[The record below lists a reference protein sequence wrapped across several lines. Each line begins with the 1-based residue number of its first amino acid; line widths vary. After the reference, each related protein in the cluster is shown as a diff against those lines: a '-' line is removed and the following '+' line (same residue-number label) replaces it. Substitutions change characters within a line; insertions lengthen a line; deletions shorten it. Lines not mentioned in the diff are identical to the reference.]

1 MPDSKNFL
9 LAIVLSIG
17 VLLVWQ
23 FFIAGPE
30 MERQQQQQAQQTV
43 QQPAEQPTADGV
55 AVAPSTSQPV
65 GTLPAGQAEAGT
77 LSRDAALALSP
88 RVAIATGQLSGS
100 INLTGARIDDLHLTE
115 FRETVEPNS
124 PTITLLSPSGAP
136 DAYFAEFGWIGA
148 AGVGPLPD
156 RDTEWTA
163 PDDARLTVSSPVTL
177 TWDNGAGLLFTRT
190 IAVDDKYMFTITDAI
205 ENTGN
210 VSLALSPFGRITRV
224 GEPKVLGYWILHEG
238 MIGVT
243 DKLQEWSYSA
253 IRDDGEQTWEDV
265 VDGWMGITDKYWATA
280 LVPDRTEP
288 FTGRFVFAEGT
299 APVYQADF
307 RGAAASIAPGSTI
320 TETTRLFA
328 GAKQVSVVDGYQT
341 QYDIRLFDRL
351 IDWGWFWYFTK
362 PLFYVIDWFFRLF
375 GNFGVAILAV
385 TVIVKAFFF
394 PLANKSY
401 KSMSAMKKVQPQMME
416 IREKYKDDK
425 AKQQQAL
432 MELYKTQKINP
443 LAGCW
448 PIAVQIPVFFALYK
462 VLFVT
467 IEMRHAP
474 FFGWVKDLAA
484 PDPSHVFN
492 LFGLLPFDPSAV
504 PIVGAFLA
512 IGAWPVIMGITM
524 FVQMRLNPTPPDP
537 TQAMIFTWMPVI
549 FTFFLA
555 GFPVGLVIYW
565 AWNNTLSVTQQYFI
579 MRRYG
584 AEVNLWGNILE
595 SLGIRKPQ
603 PAKAAAAAAAP
614 STPSPAND
622 DTPGAADEAEEE
634 VEVTIKPRSAHN
646 GRRKKKKKQA
656 KVKG

>member
-1 MPDSKNFL
+1 MPDNKNFL

-17 VLLVWQ
+17 VLLAWQ

-30 MERQQQQQAQQTV
+30 MERAQQQQAAQA
-43 QQPAEQPTADGV
+43 PAPATGAPETAADGIEIAPATGQPTG
-55 AVAPSTSQPV
+55 AP
-65 GTLPAGQAEAGT
+65 PAGQAEAGT
-77 LSRDAALALSP
+77 LSRDEALARSA
-88 RVAIATGQLSGS
+88 RVEIATTALSGS
-100 INLTGARIDDLHLTE
+100 INLTGGRIDDLHLNE

-124 PTITLLSPSGAP
+124 PTIVLLSPSGGP

-148 AGVGPLPD
+148 AGTGALPGS
-156 RDTEWTA
+156 DTVWTA
-163 PDDARLTVSSPVTL
+163 PAGARLTVSTPVTL
-177 TWDNGAGLLFTRT
+177 TFDNGAGLLFERT
-190 IAVDDKYMFTITDAI
+190 IAVDEHYMFT
-205 ENTGN
+205 
-210 VSLALSPFGRITRV
+210 VSDEVSNSGTAAVALSPFGRITRV
-224 GEPKVLGYWILHEG
+224 GEPVVAGYWILHEG

-243 DKLQEWSYSA
+243 DKLQEVTYGS
-253 IRDDGEQTWEDV
+253 IREDGELSWSDV
-265 VDGWMGITDKYWATA
+265 VSGWMGITDKYWATA
-280 LVPDRTEP
+280 LVPDQAEP

-307 RGAAASIAPGSTI
+307 RGEAESIAPGASVTQ
-320 TETTRLFA
+320 TSRLFA
-328 GAKQVSVVDGYQT
+328 GAKQVAVVDGYQA
-341 QYDIRLFDRL
+341 QYNIKLFDRM

-362 PLFYVIDWFFRLF
+362 PLFYLIDWFYRLF

-385 TVIVKAFFF
+385 TVVVKAFFF

-416 IREKYKDDK
+416 LRERFKDDK

-432 MELYKTQKINP
+432 MELYKKEKINP

-474 FFGWVKDLAA
+474 FFGWIRDLAA
-484 PDPSHVFN
+484 PDPTTVFN
-492 LFGLLPFDPSAV
+492 LFGLLPFDPSVV
-504 PIVGAFLA
+504 PVIGAFLVL
-512 IGAWPVIMGITM
+512 GAWPLIMGVTM

-537 TQAMIFTWMPVI
+537 AQAMIFTWMPVI

-555 GFPVGLVIYW
+555 GFPAGLVIYW

-584 AEVNLWGNILE
+584 TEVNLWGNILE
-595 SLGIRKPQ
+595 SIGLREKKPQ
-603 PAKAAAAAAAP
+603 PALATVTPAP
-614 STPSPAND
+614 KPAND
-622 DTPGAADEAEEE
+622 DAPEPKEAEKTEK
-634 VEVTIKPRSAHN
+634 TGN
-646 GRRKKKKKQA
+646 GNGRKKKKKQA
-656 KVKG
+656 KAKG

>member
-9 LAIVLSIG
+9 LAIVLSIA

-30 MERQQQQQAQQTV
+30 MERQQQLIASQQATQQQAQSQT
-43 QQPAEQPTADGV
+43 PPDGV
-55 AVAPSTSQPV
+55 ALAPAASQPP

-88 RVAIATGQLSGS
+88 RIEIATGRLSGS
-100 INLTGARIDDLHLTE
+100 INLTGARIDDLHLND

-124 PTITLLSPSGAP
+124 PTIVLLSPSGGP

-148 AGVGPLPD
+148 EGVGPLPG
-156 RDTEWTA
+156 RDTAWTA
-163 PDDARLTVSSPVTL
+163 PRGARLTATSPVVL
-177 TWDNGAGLLFTRT
+177 TWDNGAGLVFTRT
-190 IAVDDKYMFTITDAI
+190 IAVDDEYMFTVTDAI
-205 ENTGN
+205 RNTGGTA
-210 VSLALSPFGRITRV
+210 VALSPFGRITRV
-224 GEPKVLGYWILHEG
+224 GEPRVAGYWILHEG

-243 DKLQEWSYSA
+243 DKLQEWSYSS
-253 IRDDGEQTWEDV
+253 IRDEGEQTWEDV

-280 LVPDRTEP
+280 LVPDRNEP

-307 RGAAASIAPGSTI
+307 RGAAETLAPGAALTQTS
-320 TETTRLFA
+320 RLFA
-328 GAKQVSVVDGYQT
+328 GAKQVAVIDGYQQ

-362 PLFYVIDWFFRLF
+362 PLFYTIDWFFRLF

-385 TVIVKAFFF
+385 TVVVKAFFF

-401 KSMSAMKKVQPQMME
+401 KSMSAMKKVQPQMVE
-416 IREKYKDDK
+416 LRERYKDDK

-432 MELYKTQKINP
+432 MELYKKEKINP

-474 FFGWVKDLAA
+474 FFGWIRDLAA
-484 PDPSHVFN
+484 PDPTSIFN
-492 LFGLLPFDPSAV
+492 LFGLLPFDPSVV
-504 PIVGAFLA
+504 PVVGAFLML
-512 IGAWPVIMGITM
+512 GAWPILMGITM

-555 GFPVGLVIYW
+555 QFPAGLVIYW

-584 AEVNLWGNILE
+584 TEVNLWGNILE
-595 SLGIRKPQ
+595 ALGIKKAQ
-603 PAKAAAAAAAP
+603 PAAATAA
-614 STPSPAND
+614 TPAVATPAPAND
-622 DTPGAADEAEEE
+622 DAPE
-634 VEVTIKPRSAHN
+634 VDSEPPARTATGN
-646 GRRKKKKKQA
+646 GGRKKKKKQA
-656 KVKG
+656 RAKG